1 MAAYNYYGQNY
12 GNPYSYPMVYQPVT
26 QQPIQNTTQVPQ
38 QNYQQVQGMQNQP
51 SIIWI
56 SSENEALSYPV
67 APNNAVTLWST
78 TEPVV
83 YLKQADATG
92 KPTLKTYDLVERTP
106 SVYKA
111 PASKDDGGNPYA
123 TKEDLVT
130 VASAVKG
137 YDDIIGSLKADIET
151 MKGDLY
157 GVAGRKKP
165 IKKREEEDEE

>member
-12 GNPYSYPMVYQPVT
+12 ANPYYGYPIGYQPPMAQQPSVPQMQQQNT
-26 QQPIQNTTQVPQ
+26 QQNI
-38 QNYQQVQGMQNQP
+38 NQP
-51 SIIWI
+51 SIIWVT
-56 SSENEALSYPV
+56 SESEAVSFPV

-92 KPTLKTYDLVERTP
+92 KPTLKTYDLVERSP
-106 SVYKA
+106 SVIKA
-111 PASKDDGGNPYA
+111 SPAQDHPYA
-123 TKEDLVT
+123 THDELVA
-130 VASAVKG
+130 VAGAVKG
-137 YDDIIGSLKADIET
+137 FDDIIGSLKADIET

-165 IKKREEEDEE
+165 TKKMEDEE